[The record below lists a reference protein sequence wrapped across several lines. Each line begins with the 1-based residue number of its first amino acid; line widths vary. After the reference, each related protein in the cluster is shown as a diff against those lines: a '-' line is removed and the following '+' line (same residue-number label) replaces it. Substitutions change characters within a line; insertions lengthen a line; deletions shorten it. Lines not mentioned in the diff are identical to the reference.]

1 MTSAATQTQPLWL
14 SIETR
19 IGELDAAAF
28 GAGAKEATVQ
38 KLAEILD
45 GEGYNVSRH
54 AANML
59 MLRRAVDERD
69 RVGRSLITDYNT
81 AIEALALEDL
91 VNPIQATIALSHRVG
106 DDWPEFLDLDR
117 RRDLRV
123 IVDAKRLDLMIAR
136 ANEIGG
142 DLGVRYLMENEIP
155 EPTILE
161 RLAIDQAKLDAVKKE
176 LAAELAEIARVK
188 GLLKE
193 VEGQSDD
200 AKAKFLINKDVADES
215 IIAIA
220 GLGQEAID
228 LAKKAM
234 EQEMAEKARLAAEA
248 EAAKKAAA
256 EGPKLEDIPAD
267 EMAEH
272 IEAIREIMEFSD
284 DPDEIRTMCEQS
296 SLPKALVEVAVTDA
310 AKFDE
315 LEAAAEG

>member
-1 MTSAATQTQPLWL
+1 MTSAATQSQPLWL
-14 SIETR
+14 SIEAR
-19 IGELDAAAF
+19 IGDLGTSDF
-28 GAGAKEATVQ
+28 AGNDSEGTVQ
-38 KLAEILD
+38 KLAGILD

-59 MLRRAVDERD
+59 MLRRAVDERA
-69 RVGRSLITDYNT
+69 RVGRALMSDYTT
-81 AIEALALEDL
+81 AIDALGLEDL
-91 VNPIQATIALSHRVG
+91 VNPIQATIALAHRVG
-106 DDWPEFLDLDR
+106 EDWPDFLDLDR
-117 RRDLRV
+117 RGDLRT
-123 IVDAKRLDLMIAR
+123 IVDAKRLDLMVAK

-142 DLGVRYLMENEIP
+142 DAGVRYLMENEIP

-161 RLAIDQAKLDAVKKE
+161 RMAIDQAKLDAVKAD
-176 LAAELAEIARVK
+176 LAAELAEIARVE

-200 AKAKFLINKDVADES
+200 AKAKFLINKDVSDES
-215 IIAIA
+215 IISIA
-220 GLGQEAID
+220 GLGQDAID

-234 EQEMAEKARLAAEA
+234 EEEMAEKARLAAEA

-296 SLPKALVEVAVTDA
+296 SLPKALVEIAVTDA

>member
-1 MTSAATQTQPLWL
+1 MTSAATQNQPLWL
-14 SIETR
+14 SIEAR
-19 IGELDAAAF
+19 IGELGSSDF
-28 GAGAKEATVQ
+28 EANATEGTVR
-38 KLAEILD
+38 KLADILD

-59 MLRRAVDERD
+59 MLRRAVDERA
-69 RVGRSLITDYNT
+69 RVGRAQITDYT
-81 AIEALALEDL
+81 AAIDSLELEDL
-91 VNPIQATIALSHRVG
+91 VDPHRATITLAHRVG

-117 RRDLRV
+117 RNDLRT
-123 IVDAKRLDLMIAR
+123 IVDAKRLDLMIAK
-136 ANEIGG
+136 ANDIGG
-142 DLGVRYLMENEIP
+142 DQGVRYLMENEIP

-161 RLAIDQAKLDAVKKE
+161 RMAIDQAKLDGVKAE

-193 VEGQSDD
+193 VDGQSDD
-200 AKAKFLINKDVADES
+200 ERAKYLINKDVSDES

-220 GLGQEAID
+220 GISQDAID

-234 EQEMAEKARLAAEA
+234 EEEMAEKARLAAEA

-256 EGPKLEDIPAD
+256 EGPKLEDIPD

-272 IEAIREIMEFSD
+272 IEAIREIMEFSE

-296 SLPKALVEVAVTDA
+296 NLPKALVEIAVTDA

>member
-1 MTSAATQTQPLWL
+1 
-14 SIETR
+14 
-19 IGELDAAAF
+19 
-28 GAGAKEATVQ
+28 
-38 KLAEILD
+38 
-45 GEGYNVSRH
+45 
-54 AANML
+54 
-59 MLRRAVDERD
+59 
-69 RVGRSLITDYNT
+69 
-81 AIEALALEDL
+81 
-91 VNPIQATIALSHRVG
+91 
-106 DDWPEFLDLDR
+106 
-117 RRDLRV
+117 
-123 IVDAKRLDLMIAR
+123 
-136 ANEIGG
+136 
-142 DLGVRYLMENEIP
+142 MENEIP